1 MKKSSLLFLTLI
13 LSVTIFAQSKIFEN
27 VLEVELQS
35 SVEITNNK
43 QIVGYALF
51 YKIDKMKKSALYRL
65 SILDEN
71 LKEIGSNEFEGG
83 REMVLRRAV
92 YESNN
97 ILLSFYDKDKYEDYE
112 RFVKVFDLKG
122 KLKGTISYD
131 PEKVKKGMFGA
142 AVAAQME
149 TIYEGTENIEGK
161 GFVTLYQ
168 SKAKTGGVDIQMI
181 DNNGKLKWE
190 KNISA
195 DKGDRTDLYLLGTT
209 TNTVLLFQM
218 DRGSIMARDASI
230 FLVGLNAT
238 DGKDLFKKP
247 LDINDITYE
256 PVLIKNSTDGK
267 LKIVSTMANA
277 EAKFASAKPIG
288 FSIGDL
294 NDRTGEIKTIK
305 DFRFSEEL
313 SSVLDMKNASKSE
326 DGYIKAHNILLMQDG
341 SMVMVG
347 EFFRKT
353 VSAGGMALKL
363 LSRGQASA
371 AQATIEDMFL
381 LRIDN
386 NLKAVA
392 LEKIEKSQRKSF
404 HAFRWYSHW
413 FNGSFINVWTLFW
426 IHVYR

>member
-149 TIYEGTENIEGK
+149 TIYEGTE
-161 GFVTLYQ
+161 TLR
-168 SKAKTGGVDIQMI
+168 
-181 DNNGKLKWE
+181 E
-190 KNISA
+190 K
-195 DKGDRTDLYLLGTT
+195 
-209 TNTVLLFQM
+209 VL
-218 DRGSIMARDASI
+218 
-230 FLVGLNAT
+230 
-238 DGKDLFKKP
+238 
-247 LDINDITYE
+247 
-256 PVLIKNSTDGK
+256 
-267 LKIVSTMANA
+267 
-277 EAKFASAKPIG
+277 
-288 FSIGDL
+288 
-294 NDRTGEIKTIK
+294 
-305 DFRFSEEL
+305 
-313 SSVLDMKNASKSE
+313 
-326 DGYIKAHNILLMQDG
+326 
-341 SMVMVG
+341 
-347 EFFRKT
+347 
-353 VSAGGMALKL
+353 
-363 LSRGQASA
+363 
-371 AQATIEDMFL
+371 
-381 LRIDN
+381 
-386 NLKAVA
+386 
-392 LEKIEKSQRKSF
+392 
-404 HAFRWYSHW
+404 
-413 FNGSFINVWTLFW
+413 
-426 IHVYR
+426 